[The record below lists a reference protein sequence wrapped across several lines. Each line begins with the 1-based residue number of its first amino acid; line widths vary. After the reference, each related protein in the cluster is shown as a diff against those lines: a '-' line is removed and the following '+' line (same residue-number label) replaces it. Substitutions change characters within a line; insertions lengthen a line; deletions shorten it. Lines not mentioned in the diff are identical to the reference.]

1 MLRSAVISLLALFL
15 LTGGFLI
22 YWNMQKQPSPPP
34 DAGADSSIP
43 TTAPTDPTQ
52 LKIGRGRTAW
62 ADSYTDGR
70 LSSKFRADEYTPM
83 QEAGKFKVV
92 NPVWIFYL
100 ADGQY
105 LLVKGDQG
113 TVHVD
118 TAGAADK
125 SIMDSS
131 VPQSPDNGALQN
143 VWIALYP
150 SQQAEKPTLWLETN
164 NVAFDNETLR
174 LYTQTYQDAN
184 GVTIPGDQAPVK
196 VRGDDYEFDGK
207 GLKLDWDDRDHHLQL
222 LEIAHGRRLEIKNPS
237 KVSAPMT
244 SQPTSSLQSGQPV
257 FATVLPT
264 PTPATQPVQIFYR
277 AVFNDDVQVFQGD
290 RQVAKA
296 NTMIVD
302 FLPANQKPAAT
313 PPSTTEPFQIE
324 PAAPTAVDQAVGATP
339 PPNATQP
346 TTQPKTE
353 PVQIYWTGKLHITP
367 LPTPMMPL
375 LPGQSVVRLEGSPVE
390 LTPAGSVIHAAA
402 VVYRGA
408 DGAAQLE
415 NSTSVPRVDLKR
427 DDGATFAAD
436 SLSYDPVTSLA
447 TVLGLGELHSPTEDK
462 TGEMSARWNGPGFFH
477 VVGKVNDSKSFVDH
491 IDLHGDVAVDHP
503 KLSLNSQELAI
514 DMEKAP
520 PAGNGERSGEQVKR
534 ITAIGNAVC
543 RLKDETGSPKGIDGD
558 RLVMETAPG
567 PDGKP
572 APHTIVAD
580 GSVHAFDPTQQLR
593 AGHLEAVLSPQA
605 PPNEA
610 TQEDAE
616 KENLNIESMYA
627 KSAVHAV
634 LKNGSTA
641 DSDTLR
647 MTTVDG
653 HHQIEL
659 HGASDPARLTNA
671 QHSTLI
677 GNVIHISPDE
687 DQSAVVVDGAGAARV
702 MRKAS
707 TTQPGQPMDL
717 TWSDKLDG
725 NGAANTIDVH
735 GNVSGHTIG
744 DQSDVQTVV
753 CDWAHVDL
761 MDAKPP
767 EQPKA
772 ETATPAG
779 GADTDQV
786 SGKQI
791 KKLTLNGNVE
801 AQSLLV
807 SPDGVLLLRRD
818 LTSSLLNYDA
828 VAGIMKVPA
837 PGKILIE
844 DHRKAA
850 AANAAAG
857 GGGATG
863 NSRGKMAIA
872 WAGSLVYD
880 RQANQIVF
888 DRNVQSAFLQD
899 GKDASPMTLT
909 CDRLTADLTTAP
921 ATTTTSEKTTLK
933 HAHAEGAVNF
943 NTLGAKAFRFT
954 AHTVDYDPT
963 TSRMTAHGSVEQPGT
978 FEESDGSNGSFE
990 ELIYNVEAQQPEIIK
1005 RGQGEVRH

>member
-1 MLRSAVISLLALFL
+1 MLRSAIISLLVLFL
-15 LTGGFLI
+15 LTGGFLL

-34 DAGADSSIP
+34 DAGANSSIP
-43 TTAPTDPTQ
+43 TTAPADPTQ
-52 LKIGRGRTAW
+52 LKIGPGHTAW

-113 TVHVD
+113 IVHVD

-131 VPQSPDNGALQN
+131 VPQSPDSGALQQ

-150 SQQAEKPTLWLETN
+150 NQQADKPTLWLQTN
-164 NVAFDNETLR
+164 NIAFDNETLR

-184 GVTIPGDQAPVK
+184 GNTVPGDQAPVTI
-196 VRGDDYEFDGK
+196 RGDDYEFDGK
-207 GLKLDWDDRDHHLQL
+207 GLTLHWDDRDHHLQL

-237 KVSAPMT
+237 KMSTPMT
-244 SQPTSSLQSGQPV
+244 SQPAASLQSGLPV
-257 FATVLPT
+257 FATVVPDLT
-264 PTPATQPVQIFYR
+264 PTTAPAQVFYR
-277 AVFNDDVQVFQGD
+277 AVFNDDVRVLQGD
-290 RQVAKA
+290 RQVASA
-296 NTMIVD
+296 NTMTVD
-302 FLPANQKPAAT
+302 FLPANQKAAT
-313 PPSTTEPFQIE
+313 NPPSTTQPFQIE
-324 PAAPTAVDQAVGATP
+324 PAAPTAVEQIPGMAP
-339 PPNATQP
+339 PTNAMQP
-346 TTQPKTE
+346 TTQPRNE

-390 LTPAGSVIHAAA
+390 LTPVGSVIHAAA

-408 DGAAQLE
+408 DGAARLE
-415 NSTSVPRVDLKR
+415 NSTSVPRVNLKR

-436 SLSYDPVTSLA
+436 SLSYDPASSLA
-447 TVLGLGELHSPTEDK
+447 TVLGIGELHSPTEDK
-462 TGEMSARWNGPGFFH
+462 KGEMSARWTGPGTFH
-477 VVGKVNDSKSFVDH
+477 VVGKANDSKSYVDH

-514 DMEKAP
+514 DLQKAA
-520 PAGNGERSGEQVKR
+520 PADNGDKSGEEVKR

-543 RLKDETGSPKGIDGD
+543 RLKDETGASKGIDGD

-567 PDGKP
+567 SDGKP
-572 APHTIVAD
+572 VPHTIVAD

-605 PPNEA
+605 T
-610 TQEDAE
+610 TQDDDTQG
-616 KENLNIESMYA
+616 LNVESMYA

-659 HGASDPARLTNA
+659 HGGNEPARLTNA

-677 GNVIHISPDE
+677 GQVIHISPDE
-687 DQSAVVVDGAGAARV
+687 DQSAIVVDGAGAARV

-707 TTQPGQPMDL
+707 ATQPARPMDL

-735 GNVSGHTIG
+735 GNVSGRTLG
-744 DQSDVQTVV
+744 DQSDVQTVTS
-753 CDWAHVDL
+753 DSAHVDL
-761 MDAKPP
+761 MDAKPD
-767 EQPKA
+767 EQSK
-772 ETATPAG
+772 TATVTAAG
-779 GADTDQV
+779 GADQV

-807 SPDGVLLLRRD
+807 SPDGVLLLRRN
-818 LTSSLLNYDA
+818 LTSSILNYDA

-837 PGKILIE
+837 PGTILIE

-850 AANAAAG
+850 TTNPAAG
-857 GGGATG
+857 GGGG

-888 DRNVQSAFLQD
+888 DRNVQSAFQQD
-899 GKDASPMTLT
+899 AKDALPMTLT
-909 CDRLTADLTTAP
+909 CDRLTADLKTAA
-921 ATTTTSEKTTLK
+921 ATATTSEKTTLQ
-933 HAHAEGAVNF
+933 HARAEGAVSF
-943 NTLGAKAFRFT
+943 NTLGAKAFHFT

-963 TSRMTAHGSVEQPGT
+963 TFRMTAHGSVEQPGT
-978 FEESDGSNGSFE
+978 FEEADGTNGSFE
-990 ELIYNVEAQQPEIIK
+990 ELIYNVQAQQPEIIK